1 MAGTQSWTILI
12 FGITSFPVMHI
23 QQHDPSDNGT
33 VCKIA
38 PRLRTQLCEANP
50 EQLDQNMFF
59 KTDIFGIKTL

>member
-1 MAGTQSWTILI
+1 
-12 FGITSFPVMHI
+12 MHI